1 MNTGPTG
8 VGIRYVGINKNIIKV
23 YQTDNSVS
31 SVPIV
36 IPPFPP
42 KTSESTP
49 PNSGGLCSTMGPPTC
64 GVPPSAPE
72 PWSCMMGPTGVGV
85 CGADLNAC
93 GDLTICFDDGSE
105 RPGGKLLP
113 GPPGPTGSLGYA
125 GPTGPVQIV
134 LPGNEELSAPAGYMK
149 GATGPTG
156 PAGVTGVA
164 TSTGYRSFTLGST
177 GSTGTLGNGGTTGP
191 TGFVGPI
198 GRTSLFGATGFMG
211 RPGVTGTTG
220 PIGRSTVFG
229 PTGPIGATGIGI
241 LGSTGSEGT
250 TGPTGSFD
258 PYNRTSQPNLWG
270 SWTGNSISV
279 TAVLD
284 QLRQPVYHY
293 PTWFATSGA
302 GEDSDAILL
311 SDAISVATSNIKFA
325 DFVKVDETTVSI
337 PLNTAATGCV
347 AVGNRNIAADFS
359 QAADSVHLGT
369 GDTIV
374 AQSKTISLGAYPSM
388 TMNAPGSILIG
399 THSSNLS
406 VVGSEIIS
414 IGKNHLF
421 DLTSATNIVSIGSS
435 VSALNDQ
442 SVAIGALSGP
452 ALTSVAYTTSLGSEA
467 GRLAQQSYGVHI
479 GYQASCNEHGVVVG
493 DTATGS
499 GPFTTCIGSDA
510 HGSVRDT
517 LIGDHTASQTSD
529 SVCIGSGARTAYQ
542 SVCIGSQSVAN
553 PFSLCI
559 GSQSSSFDYGVTVGA
574 DITLATRPNQ
584 FYTIPALI
592 QCDSGYGLFYDTVSG
607 QVGPYVAQN
616 ALTST
621 SPLASLTRAEL
632 KNLLLQLKPV
642 KYVYNGYSS
651 IGIDLESVQTSFP
664 DIQLANEDGVIR
676 YDMLNVLLLQ
686 YLFQP

>member
-36 IPPFPP
+36 IPPFPQFPP
-42 KTSESTP
+42 KPSDAT
-49 PNSGGLCSTMGPPTC
+49 GLCATMGPPTC
-64 GVPPSAPE
+64 GVTPPAPK
-72 PWSCMMGPTGVGV
+72 PWSCMIGPTGVGV
-85 CGADLNAC
+85 CDAALNAC

-113 GPPGPTGSLGYA
+113 GPTGTTGSLGYA

-134 LPGNEELSAPAGYMK
+134 LPGNEESSAPAGYMK

-177 GSTGTLGNGGTTGP
+177 GSTGNIGNDGTTGP
-191 TGFVGPI
+191 TGFVGSV
-198 GRTSLFGATGFMG
+198 GRTSLFGATGFTG
-211 RPGVTGTTG
+211 NPGTSGSAGPTGLVVT
-220 PIGRSTVFG
+220 FG
-229 PTGPIGATGIGI
+229 PTGPNGATGVGFV
-241 LGSTGSEGT
+241 GSTGTTGT

-258 PYNRTSQPNLWG
+258 PYNGTSQPNLWG
-270 SWTGNSISV
+270 SWTGSNISV
-279 TAVLD
+279 TDILD

-302 GEDSDAILL
+302 GADTDAILL
-311 SDAISVATSNIKFA
+311 SDRVSVVTPNIKFA
-325 DFVKVDETTVSI
+325 DFVNVDETTVSI
-337 PLNTAATGCV
+337 PFGTTATGCV

-359 QAADSVHLGT
+359 QATDSVHLGT

-374 AQSKTISLGAYPSM
+374 AHLDTLSLGAYPSL

-421 DLTSATNIVSIGSS
+421 DLTSATNVVSIGSS

-479 GYQASCNEHGVVVG
+479 GYQANCSERGVVVG
-493 DTATGS
+493 DLATGS

-517 LIGDHTASQTSD
+517 LIGDHTTSQTSD
-529 SVCIGSGARTAYQ
+529 SVCIGSGAQTAYQ
-542 SVCIGSQSVAN
+542 SVCIGSQSVSN

-559 GSQSSSFDYGVTVGA
+559 GSRSSSFDYGVTVGS
-574 DITLATRPNQ
+574 DITLATRPSQ

-592 QCDSGYGLFYDTVSG
+592 SCDGYGLFYDSVSG

-642 KYVYNGYSS
+642 KYTHNGYSS
-651 IGIDLESVQTSFP
+651 IGVDLESVQTSFP
-664 DIQLANEDGVIR
+664 DIQFANADGVIR